1 MKAEGSAKLV
11 VACALLVGVFAIV
24 RPAIAPLTA
33 SAASKPDG
41 AAIYSAKC
49 ASCHKADG
57 KGGAPFPAL
66 AGSTDVTAKDPTAI
80 IVVTVKGKGMMPG
93 FRPGLSNAEIAAVL
107 TDIRTSW
114 GNKASAVTEAQVAAV
129 H

>member
-24 RPAIAPLTA
+24 RPAIAPLAA

-93 FRPGLSNAEIAAVL
+93 FRTGLSNA
-107 TDIRTSW
+107 DIRTSW